1 MKNNLR
7 YGIRKHKLGA
17 ASVFLG
23 TMIVVGMGQD
33 KEAAASEQKTTTVEE
48 NGNSATDNKTSE
60 TQTTATNVNHIE
72 ETQSYNATVTEQ
84 PSNATQ
90 VTTEEA
96 PKAVQ
101 APQTAQPA
109 NIETVKEEVVKEE
122 AKPQVK
128 ETTQSQDNSG
138 DQRQVDLTPKKA
150 TQNQVAETQ
159 VEVAQPRTASESKP
173 RVTRSADVAEAKEAS
188 NAKVETGTDVTSK
201 VTVEIGSI
209 EGHNNTNKVEPHA
222 GQRAVLKYKLKF
234 ENGLHQGDYFDFTLS
249 NNVNTHGVSTARKVP
264 EIKNGSVVMATGEV
278 LEGGKIRYT
287 FTNDIEDKVDV
298 TAELEIN
305 LFIDPKT
312 VQTNGNQ
319 TITSTLNEE
328 QTSKELDVKYKDG
341 IGNYYANLNG
351 SIETF
356 NKANNRFSHVA
367 FIKPNNGKTT
377 SVTVTGTLMKGSN
390 QNGNQPKVRI
400 FEYLGNNE
408 DIAKSVYANTTDTSK
423 FKEVT
428 SNMSGNLNLQNNGSY
443 SLNIENLDKTYVVHY
458 DGEYLNGTDEVDFR
472 TQMVGHPEQLYKY
485 YYDRGYTLTWD
496 NGLVLYSNKANGNGK
511 NGPII
516 QNNKFEYKEDTIK
529 ETLTGQ
535 YDKNLVT
542 TVEEE
547 YDSSTLDIDYHTAI
561 DGGGGYVDGYIETI
575 EETDSSAIDIDYH
588 TAVDS
593 EAGHVGGYTES
604 SEESNPIDF
613 EESTHENSKHHADV
627 VEYEEDTNP
636 GGGQVTTESNLVEF
650 DEEST
655 KGIVTGAV
663 SDHTTV
669 EDTKEYTTESNLIE
683 LVDELPEEHGQAQGP
698 VEEITENNHHISHS
712 GLGTENGHGNYDVI
726 EEIEENSHVDIKSE
740 LGYEGGQNS
749 GNQSFEED
757 TEEDKPKYEQGG
769 NIVDIDFD
777 SVPQIHGQNK
787 GNQSFEEDTE
797 KDKPKYEH
805 GGNIIDID
813 FDSVPHIHGFNKH
826 TEIIEEDTNPGGGQV
841 TTESNLVEFDE
852 ESTKGIVTGA
862 VSDHTTVED
871 TKEYTTESNLIE
883 LVDELPEEH
892 GQAQGPVEEITENNH
907 HISHSGLGT
916 ENGHGNY
923 DVIEE
928 IEENSHVDIKSELGY
943 EGGQNS
949 GNQSFEED
957 TEEDKPKYEQ
967 GGNIV
972 DIDFDSVP
980 QIHGQN
986 NGNQSFE
993 EDTEKDKPKY
1003 EQGGNI
1009 IDIDFDS
1016 VPHIHGFNKH
1026 TEIIEEDTNKDKPN
1040 YQFGGH
1046 NSVDFEEDTLP
1057 KVSGQNEGQ
1066 QTIEEDTTPPIV
1078 PPTPPTPEVPSEP
1091 ETPTPPTPEVPTEPG
1106 KPIPPAKEEPKKP
1119 SKPVEQGKVVTPVIE
1134 INEKVKAVAP
1144 TKKPQSKK
1152 SELPETGGEESTNK
1166 GMLFGGLFS
1175 ILGLALLRRNKK
1187 NHKA

>member
-33 KEAAASEQKTTTVEE
+33 KEAAASEQKTTVEE
-48 NGNSATDNKTSE
+48 NGNSATDNKVSE

-72 ETQSYNATVTEQ
+72 ETQSYNATATEQ

-109 NIETVKEEVVKEE
+109 NLEIVKEEVVKEE
-122 AKPQVK
+122 ANPQVK

-138 DQRQVDLTPKKA
+138 DQKQVDLTPKKA
-150 TQNQVAETQ
+150 TQNQVAKTQ
-159 VEVAQPRTASESKP
+159 VEVAQPRTASESKA
-173 RVTRSADVAEAKEAS
+173 RVTRSADVVEAKEAS
-188 NAKVETGTDVTSK
+188 DAKVETGTDVTSK
-201 VTVEIGSI
+201 VTVEDESKI
-209 EGHNNTNKVEPHA
+209 EAPKGNNVQPHE
-222 GQRAVLKYKLKF
+222 GQRVVLKYKLKF
-234 ENGLHQGDYFDFTLS
+234 QDGLKTGDYFDFTLS
-249 NNVNTHGVSTARKVP
+249 NNVNTHGVSTIRKVP
-264 EIKNGSVVMATGEV
+264 DIKNGSLVMAKGQV
-278 LEGGKIRYT
+278 LDNGRIRYT
-287 FTNDIEDKVDV
+287 FIDYIKDKVNV
-298 TAELEIN
+298 TANLEIN

-312 VQTNGNQ
+312 VQSNGQQ
-319 TITSTLNEE
+319 TITSKLNGKE
-328 QTSKELDVKYKDG
+328 TSGTMQITYKDG
-341 IGNYYANLNG
+341 VKNQYTNVNG

-356 NKANNRFSHVA
+356 DKEKNKFTHVA
-367 FIKPNNGKTT
+367 YIKPINGNNSD
-377 SVTVTGTLMKGSN
+377 SVTVTGMLTQGSN
-390 QNGNQPKVRI
+390 ENGTQPNVKI
-400 FEYLGNNE
+400 YEYVGTENGLPQ
-408 DIAKSVYANTTDTSK
+408 SVYANTADSTQLKD
-423 FKEVT
+423 VT
-428 SNMSGNLNLQNNGSY
+428 NQMSDKLKVQNNGSY
-443 SLNIENLDKTYVVHY
+443 SLNFDKLDKTYVIHY
-458 DGEYLNGTDEVDFR
+458 TGDYLNGTSEVNFR
-472 TQMVGHPEQLYKY
+472 TQLTGYPENRYKTY
-485 YYDRGYTLTWD
+485 YYNNGYILTWD
-496 NGLVLYSNKANGNGK
+496 NGLVLYSNKANGDGK
-511 NGPII
+511 YGPIVDS
-516 QNNKFEYKEDTIK
+516 NNFEFSEDSGNGSIS
-529 ETLTGQ
+529 GQ
-535 YDKNLVT
+535 YDAKQIIET
-542 TVEEE
+542 EENQ
-547 YDSSTLDIDYHTAI
+547 DNTPLDIDYHTAI
-561 DGGGGYVDGYIETI
+561 DGEGGYVDGYIETI

-655 KGIVTGAV
+655 RVIVTGAV

-698 VEEITENNHHISHS
+698 IEEITENNHHISHS
-712 GLGTENGHGNYDVI
+712 GLGTENGHGNYGVI

-787 GNQSFEEDTE
+787 GDQSFEEDTE

-826 TEIIEEDTNPGGGQV
+826 TEIIEEDTN
-841 TTESNLVEFDE
+841 
-852 ESTKGIVTGA
+852 
-862 VSDHTTVED
+862 
-871 TKEYTTESNLIE
+871 
-883 LVDELPEEH
+883 
-892 GQAQGPVEEITENNH
+892 
-907 HISHSGLGT
+907 
-916 ENGHGNY
+916 
-923 DVIEE
+923 
-928 IEENSHVDIKSELGY
+928 
-943 EGGQNS
+943 
-949 GNQSFEED
+949 
-957 TEEDKPKYEQ
+957 
-967 GGNIV
+967 
-972 DIDFDSVP
+972 
-980 QIHGQN
+980 
-986 NGNQSFE
+986 
-993 EDTEKDKPKY
+993 
-1003 EQGGNI
+1003 
-1009 IDIDFDS
+1009 
-1016 VPHIHGFNKH
+1016 
-1026 TEIIEEDTNKDKPN
+1026 KDKPN

-1046 NSVDFEEDTLP
+1046 NIVDFEEDTLP

-1066 QTIEEDTTPPIV
+1066 QTIEEDTTPPTPPTPEV
-1078 PPTPPTPEVPSEP
+1078 PSEPETPTPPTPEVPSEPETPTPLTPEVPSEPETPTPPTPEVPSEP
-1091 ETPTPPTPEVPTEPG
+1091 ETPTPPTPEVPSEPETPTPPTPEVPAEPG
-1106 KPIPPAKEEPKKP
+1106 KPVPPAKEEPKKP

-1144 TKKPQSKK
+1144 TKKAQSKK

-1187 NHKA
+1187 NNKA

>member
-1 MKNNLR
+1 MHLKGDIIVKNNLR

-33 KEAAASEQKTTTVEE
+33 KEAAASEQKTTVEE
-48 NGNSATDNKTSE
+48 NGNSATDNKVSE
-60 TQTTATNVNHIE
+60 TQTTATNVNTIE

-96 PKAVQ
+96 PNAVQ
-101 APQTAQPA
+101 EPQTAQPA
-109 NIETVKEEVVKEE
+109 NVETVKEEE
-122 AKPQVK
+122 KPQVK
-128 ETTQSQDNSG
+128 ETTQPQDNSG
-138 DQRQVDLTPKKA
+138 NQRQVDLTPKKV
-150 TQNQVAETQ
+150 TQNQGTETQ

-173 RVTRSADVAEAKEAS
+173 RVTRSADVVESKEAS
-188 NAKVETGTDVTSK
+188 DAKVEMGTDVTSK
-201 VTVEIGSI
+201 VTVTESSI

-234 ENGLHQGDYFDFTLS
+234 EKGLHKGDYFDFTLS

-264 EIKNGSVVMATGEV
+264 EIKNGSVVMATGKI

-319 TITSTLNEE
+319 TITSTLNGE

-356 NKANNRFSHVA
+356 NKANNRFTHVA

-390 QNGNQPKVRI
+390 QNGNQPKVRV

-428 SNMSGNLNLQNNGSY
+428 SSMNGNLNVQTNGSY
-443 SLNIENLDKTYVVHY
+443 SLNLENLDKTYVVHY

-561 DGGGGYVDGYIETI
+561 DGEGGYVDGYIETI

-650 DEEST
+650 DEDST

-698 VEEITENNHHISHS
+698 IEEITENYQHISHS
-712 GLGTENGHGNYDVI
+712 GLGTENGHGNY
-726 EEIEENSHVDIKSE
+726 
-740 LGYEGGQNS
+740 G
-749 GNQSFEED
+749 
-757 TEEDKPKYEQGG
+757 
-769 NIVDIDFD
+769 
-777 SVPQIHGQNK
+777 
-787 GNQSFEEDTE
+787 
-797 KDKPKYEH
+797 
-805 GGNIIDID
+805 
-813 FDSVPHIHGFNKH
+813 
-826 TEIIEEDTNPGGGQV
+826 
-841 TTESNLVEFDE
+841 
-852 ESTKGIVTGA
+852 
-862 VSDHTTVED
+862 
-871 TKEYTTESNLIE
+871 
-883 LVDELPEEH
+883 
-892 GQAQGPVEEITENNH
+892 
-907 HISHSGLGT
+907 
-916 ENGHGNY
+916 
-923 DVIEE
+923 VIEE

-1046 NSVDFEEDTLP
+1046 SSVDFEEDTLP
-1057 KVSGQNEGQ
+1057 QVSGHNEGQ
-1066 QTIEEDTTPPIV
+1066 QTIEEDTT

-1091 ETPTPPTPEVPTEPG
+1091 ETPTPPTPEVPSEPETPTPPTPEVPSEPEVPTPPTPEIPSEPG
-1106 KPIPPAKEEPKKP
+1106 KPVPPAKEEPKKP

-1144 TKKPQSKK
+1144 TKKAQSKK

>member
-33 KEAAASEQKTTTVEE
+33 KEAAASEQKTTVEE
-48 NGNSATDNKTSE
+48 NGNSATDNKVSE
-60 TQTTATNVNHIE
+60 TQTTATNVNTIE

-96 PKAVQ
+96 PNAVQ

-109 NIETVKEEVVKEE
+109 NVETVKEEE
-122 AKPQVK
+122 KPQVK
-128 ETTQSQDNSG
+128 ETTQPQDNSG
-138 DQRQVDLTPKKA
+138 NQRQVDLTPKKV
-150 TQNQVAETQ
+150 TQNQGTETQ

-188 NAKVETGTDVTSK
+188 DVSEVKGTDVTSK
-201 VTVEIGSI
+201 VTVTESSI

-249 NNVNTHGVSTARKVP
+249 NNVNTHGVSTVRKVP
-264 EIKNGSVVMATGEV
+264 DILNGSLVMATGKV
-278 LEGGKIRYT
+278 LGEGKIRYT
-287 FTNDIEDKVDV
+287 FTDYINNKVNV
-298 TAELEIN
+298 TANLEIN

-312 VQTNGNQ
+312 VQDNGNQ
-319 TITSTLNEE
+319 KITSMINDHETEKTIPISYNPGVSN
-328 QTSKELDVKYKDG
+328 T
-341 IGNYYANLNG
+341 YANING

-356 NKANNRFSHVA
+356 NKADNKFTHVA
-367 FIKPNNGKTT
+367 YIIPKNGMSTESAT
-377 SVTVTGTLMKGSN
+377 ITGTLMKGSN
-390 QNGNQPKVRI
+390 SNGNSPTVKI
-400 FEYLGNNE
+400 FEVLESNKE
-408 DIAKSVYANTTDTSK
+408 LPKSVYANINDTNT
-423 FKEVT
+423 FKDVT
-428 SNMSGNLNLQNNGSY
+428 SQMKDNLTVSENGSY
-443 SLNIENLDKTYVVHY
+443 SLNIENLNKTYVVHY
-458 DGEYLNGTDEVDFR
+458 SGEYLSGSHEVDFR
-472 TQMVGHPEQLYKY
+472 TQMTGHPKQQSIY
-485 YYDRGYTLTWD
+485 YYNHGYTLTWD
-496 NGLVLYSNKANGNGK
+496 NGLVLYSNKANGDGK
-511 NGPII
+511 YGPIVDS
-516 QNNKFEYKEDTIK
+516 NNFEFSEDSGNGSIS
-529 ETLTGQ
+529 GQ
-535 YDKNLVT
+535 YDAKQIIET
-542 TVEEE
+542 EENQ
-547 YDSSTLDIDYHTAI
+547 DNTPLDIDYHTAI
-561 DGGGGYVDGYIETI
+561 DGEGGYVDGYIETI

-698 VEEITENNHHISHS
+698 IEEITENNHHISHS
-712 GLGTENGHGNYDVI
+712 GLGTENGHGNYGVI

-787 GNQSFEEDTE
+787 GDQSFEEDTE

-813 FDSVPHIHGFNKH
+813 FDSVP
-826 TEIIEEDTNPGGGQV
+826 
-841 TTESNLVEFDE
+841 
-852 ESTKGIVTGA
+852 
-862 VSDHTTVED
+862 
-871 TKEYTTESNLIE
+871 Y
-883 LVDELPEEH
+883 
-892 GQAQGPVEEITENNH
+892 
-907 HISHSGLGT
+907 
-916 ENGHGNY
+916 
-923 DVIEE
+923 
-928 IEENSHVDIKSELGY
+928 
-943 EGGQNS
+943 
-949 GNQSFEED
+949 
-957 TEEDKPKYEQ
+957 
-967 GGNIV
+967 
-972 DIDFDSVP
+972 
-980 QIHGQN
+980 
-986 NGNQSFE
+986 
-993 EDTEKDKPKY
+993 
-1003 EQGGNI
+1003 
-1009 IDIDFDS
+1009 
-1016 VPHIHGFNKH
+1016 IHGFNKH

-1046 NSVDFEEDTLP
+1046 NIVDFEEDTLP

-1066 QTIEEDTTPPIV
+1066 QTIEEDTTPPT

-1091 ETPTPPTPEVPTEPG
+1091 ETPTPPTPEVPSEPETPTPPTPEVPSEPETPTPPTPEVPSEPETPTPPTPEVPAEPG
-1106 KPIPPAKEEPKKP
+1106 KPVPPAKEEPKKP

-1144 TKKPQSKK
+1144 TKKAQSKK

-1187 NHKA
+1187 NNKA

>member
-48 NGNSATDNKTSE
+48 NGNSATDNKVNE
-60 TQTTATNVNHIE
+60 TQTTTTNVNTID
-72 ETQSYNATVTEQ
+72 ETQSYSATATEQ

-90 VTTEEA
+90 VTTEKA

-109 NIETVKEEVVKEE
+109 NLETVKEEVVKEE

-159 VEVAQPRTASESKP
+159 VEVAQPRTVSESKP
-173 RVTRSADVAEAKEAS
+173 RVTRSADVVEAKEAS
-188 NAKVETGTDVTSK
+188 DVSEVKGTDVTSK
-201 VTVEIGSI
+201 VTVEDESKI
-209 EGHNNTNKVEPHA
+209 EAPKGNNVQPHE
-222 GQRAVLKYKLKF
+222 GQRVVLKYKLKF
-234 ENGLHQGDYFDFTLS
+234 QDGLKTGDYFDFTLS
-249 NNVNTHGVSTARKVP
+249 NNVNTHGVSTIRKVP
-264 EIKNGSVVMATGEV
+264 DIKNGSLVMAKGQV
-278 LEGGKIRYT
+278 LDNGRIRYT
-287 FTNDIEDKVDV
+287 FIDYIKDKVNV
-298 TAELEIN
+298 TANLEIN

-312 VQTNGNQ
+312 VQSNGQQ
-319 TITSTLNEE
+319 TITSKLNGKE
-328 QTSKELDVKYKDG
+328 TSGTMQITYKDG
-341 IGNYYANLNG
+341 VKNQYTNVNG

-356 NKANNRFSHVA
+356 DKEKNKFTHVA
-367 FIKPNNGKTT
+367 YIKPINGNNSD
-377 SVTVTGTLMKGSN
+377 SVTVTGMLTQGSN
-390 QNGNQPKVRI
+390 ENGTQPNVKI
-400 FEYLGNNE
+400 YEYVGTENGLPQ
-408 DIAKSVYANTTDTSK
+408 SVYANTADSTQLKD
-423 FKEVT
+423 VT
-428 SNMSGNLNLQNNGSY
+428 NQMSDKLKVQNNGSY
-443 SLNIENLDKTYVVHY
+443 SLNFDKLDKTYVIHY
-458 DGEYLNGTDEVDFR
+458 TGDYLNGTSEVNFR
-472 TQMVGHPEQLYKY
+472 TQLTGYPENRYKTY
-485 YYDRGYTLTWD
+485 YYNNGYILTWD
-496 NGLVLYSNKANGNGK
+496 NGLVLYSNKANGDGK
-511 NGPII
+511 YGPIVDS
-516 QNNKFEYKEDTIK
+516 NNFEFSEDSGNGSIS
-529 ETLTGQ
+529 GQ
-535 YDKNLVT
+535 YDAKQIIET
-542 TVEEE
+542 EENQ
-547 YDSSTLDIDYHTAI
+547 DNTPLDIDYHTAI
-561 DGGGGYVDGYIETI
+561 DGEGGYVDGYIETI

-650 DEEST
+650 DEDST

-683 LVDELPEEHGQAQGP
+683 LVDELPEEHGQVQGP
-698 VEEITENNHHISHS
+698 IEEITENNHHISHS
-712 GLGTENGHGNYDVI
+712 GLGTENGHGNYGVI

-777 SVPQIHGQNK
+777 SVPQIQ
-787 GNQSFEEDTE
+787 
-797 KDKPKYEH
+797 
-805 GGNIIDID
+805 
-813 FDSVPHIHGFNKH
+813 
-826 TEIIEEDTNPGGGQV
+826 
-841 TTESNLVEFDE
+841 
-852 ESTKGIVTGA
+852 
-862 VSDHTTVED
+862 
-871 TKEYTTESNLIE
+871 
-883 LVDELPEEH
+883 
-892 GQAQGPVEEITENNH
+892 
-907 HISHSGLGT
+907 
-916 ENGHGNY
+916 
-923 DVIEE
+923 
-928 IEENSHVDIKSELGY
+928 
-943 EGGQNS
+943 
-949 GNQSFEED
+949 
-957 TEEDKPKYEQ
+957 
-967 GGNIV
+967 
-972 DIDFDSVP
+972 
-980 QIHGQN
+980 GQN

-1016 VPHIHGFNKH
+1016 VPQIHGFNKH
-1026 TEIIEEDTNKDKPN
+1026 NEIIEEDTNKDKPN

-1066 QTIEEDTTPPIV
+1066 QTIEEDTTPPTPPTPEV
-1078 PPTPPTPEVPSEP
+1078 PSEPETPTPPTPEVPSEPGEPTPPTPEVPSEP
-1091 ETPTPPTPEVPTEPG
+1091 ETPTPPTPEVPSEPETPTPPTPEVPSEPG
-1106 KPIPPAKEEPKKP
+1106 TPVPPAKEEPKKP

-1144 TKKPQSKK
+1144 TKKAQSKK

-1187 NHKA
+1187 NNKA

>member
-17 ASVFLG
+17 ALVFLG

-48 NGNSATDNKTSE
+48 NGNSATDNKVNE
-60 TQTTATNVNHIE
+60 TQTTTTNVNTID
-72 ETQSYNATVTEQ
+72 ETQSYSATATEQ

-109 NIETVKEEVVKEE
+109 NLETVKEEVVKEE

-138 DQRQVDLTPKKA
+138 DQRQVDLTPKKT

-159 VEVAQPRTASESKP
+159 VEVAQPRTVSESKP

-188 NAKVETGTDVTSK
+188 DVTEVKGTDVTSK
-201 VTVEIGSI
+201 VTVESGSI
-209 EGHNNTNKVEPHA
+209 EAPQGNKVEPHA
-222 GQRAVLKYKLKF
+222 GQRVVLKYKLKF
-234 ENGLHQGDYFDFTLS
+234 EKGLHKGDYFDFTLS
-249 NNVNTHGVSTARKVP
+249 NNVNTYGVSTARKVP
-264 EIKNGSVVMATGEV
+264 EIKNGSVVMATGQ
-278 LEGGKIRYT
+278 LLGNGKIRYT
-287 FTNDIEDKVDV
+287 FTDYIDYKVNV
-298 TAELEIN
+298 TADLEIN

-312 VQTNGNQ
+312 VQSNGQQ
-319 TITSTLNEE
+319 TITSTLND
-328 QTSKELDVKYKDG
+328 KETKNTLPIEYNPGVS
-341 IGNYYANLNG
+341 NSYANVNG

-356 NKANNRFSHVA
+356 DKGNNRFTHVA
-367 FIKPNNGKTT
+367 YIKPQNGHKSD
-377 SVTVTGTLMKGSN
+377 SVSITGTLTQGSKAD
-390 QNGNQPKVRI
+390 GKAPTVKVY
-400 FEYLGNNE
+400 EVLKDANE
-408 DIAKSVYANTTDTSK
+408 LPQSVYANVSDSSM
-423 FKEVT
+423 FKDVT
-428 SNMSGNLNLQNNGSY
+428 EEMKDKLKVENNGNYKLDIEKLEKSY
-443 SLNIENLDKTYVVHY
+443 VIHY
-458 DGEYLNGTDEVDFR
+458 DGEYLSGSDQVNFR
-472 TQMVGHPEQLYKY
+472 THMFGYPEQQYKY
-485 YYDRGYTLTWD
+485 YYTHLGYKLTWD
-496 NGLVLYSNKANGNGK
+496 NGLVLYSNKAKGDGTNGT
-511 NGPII
+511 ITES
-516 QNNKFEYKEDTIK
+516 NNMTFDEEYGTGVI
-529 ETLTGQ
+529 TGQ

-561 DGGGGYVDGYIETI
+561 DGEGGYVDGYIETI

-698 VEEITENNHHISHS
+698 IEEITENNHHISHS
-712 GLGTENGHGNYDVI
+712 GLGTENGHGNYGVI

-769 NIVDIDFD
+769 NI
-777 SVPQIHGQNK
+777 
-787 GNQSFEEDTE
+787 
-797 KDKPKYEH
+797 
-805 GGNIIDID
+805 IDID

-826 TEIIEEDTNPGGGQV
+826 N
-841 TTESNLVEFDE
+841 
-852 ESTKGIVTGA
+852 
-862 VSDHTTVED
+862 
-871 TKEYTTESNLIE
+871 
-883 LVDELPEEH
+883 
-892 GQAQGPVEEITENNH
+892 
-907 HISHSGLGT
+907 
-916 ENGHGNY
+916 
-923 DVIEE
+923 
-928 IEENSHVDIKSELGY
+928 
-943 EGGQNS
+943 
-949 GNQSFEED
+949 
-957 TEEDKPKYEQ
+957 
-967 GGNIV
+967 
-972 DIDFDSVP
+972 
-980 QIHGQN
+980 
-986 NGNQSFE
+986 
-993 EDTEKDKPKY
+993 
-1003 EQGGNI
+1003 
-1009 IDIDFDS
+1009 
-1016 VPHIHGFNKH
+1016 
-1026 TEIIEEDTNKDKPN
+1026 EIIEEDTNKDKPN

-1066 QTIEEDTTPPIV
+1066 QTIEEDTTPPTPPTPEV
-1078 PPTPPTPEVPSEP
+1078 PSEPETPTPPTPEVPSEP
-1091 ETPTPPTPEVPTEPG
+1091 ETPTPPTPEVPSEPETPTPPTPEVPSEPETPTPPTPEVPSEPETPTPPTPEVPSEPGTPVPPTPEVPAEPG
-1106 KPIPPAKEEPKKP
+1106 KPVPPAKEEPKKP

-1134 INEKVKAVAP
+1134 INEKVKVVAP
-1144 TKKPQSKK
+1144 TKQKQSKK

-1187 NHKA
+1187 NNKA

>member
-109 NIETVKEEVVKEE
+109 NVETVKEEE
-122 AKPQVK
+122 KPQVK
-128 ETTQSQDNSG
+128 ETTQPQDNSG
-138 DQRQVDLTPKKA
+138 NQRQVDLTPKKV
-150 TQNQVAETQ
+150 TQNQGTETQ

-188 NAKVETGTDVTSK
+188 DVSEVKGTDVTSK
-201 VTVEIGSI
+201 VTVESGSI
-209 EGHNNTNKVEPHA
+209 EAPQGNKVEPHA
-222 GQRAVLKYKLKF
+222 GQRVVLKYKLKF
-234 ENGLHQGDYFDFTLS
+234 ADGLKRGDYFDFTLS
-249 NNVNTHGVSTARKVP
+249 NNVNTYGVSTARKVP
-264 EIKNGSVVMATGEV
+264 EIKNGSVVMATGEI
-278 LEGGKIRYT
+278 LGNGNIRYT
-287 FTNDIEDKVDV
+287 FTNEIEHKVEV
-298 TAELEIN
+298 TANLEIN

-312 VQTNGNQ
+312 VQSNGEQ
-319 TITSTLNEE
+319 KITSKLNGEE
-328 QTSKELDVKYKDG
+328 TEKTIPVVYNPGVSNSYTNV
-341 IGNYYANLNG
+341 NG

-356 NKANNRFSHVA
+356 NKESNKFTHIAY
-367 FIKPNNGKTT
+367 IKPMNGNQSNTV
-377 SVTVTGTLMKGSN
+377 SVTGTLTEGSN
-390 QNGNQPKVRI
+390 LAGGQPTVKVY
-400 FEYLGNNE
+400 EYLGKKDE
-408 DIAKSVYANTTDTSK
+408 LPQSVYANTSDTNK
-423 FKEVT
+423 FKDVT
-428 SNMSGNLNLQNNGSY
+428 KEMNGKLSVQDNGSY
-443 SLNIENLDKTYVVHY
+443 SLNLDKLDKTYVIHY
-458 DGEYLNGTDEVDFR
+458 TGEYLQGSDQVNFR
-472 TQMVGHPEQLYKY
+472 TELYGYPERAYKSY
-485 YYDRGYTLTWD
+485 YVYGGYRLTWD
-496 NGLVLYSNKANGNGK
+496 NGLVLYSNKADGNGK
-511 NGPII
+511 NGQII
-516 QNNKFEYKEDTIK
+516 QDNDFEYKEDTAK
-529 ETLTGQ
+529 GTMSGQ
-535 YDKNLVT
+535 YDAKQIIET
-542 TVEEE
+542 EENQ
-547 YDSSTLDIDYHTAI
+547 DNTPLDIDYHTAI
-561 DGGGGYVDGYIETI
+561 DGEGGYVDGYIERI

-593 EAGHVGGYTES
+593 EVGHVGGYTES

-663 SDHTTV
+663 SDHTTI

-698 VEEITENNHHISHS
+698 IEEITENNHHISHS
-712 GLGTENGHGNYDVI
+712 GLGTENGHGNYGVI

-787 GNQSFEEDTE
+787 GDQSFEEDTE

-813 FDSVPHIHGFNKH
+813 FDSVPQIHGFNKH
-826 TEIIEEDTNPGGGQV
+826 N
-841 TTESNLVEFDE
+841 
-852 ESTKGIVTGA
+852 
-862 VSDHTTVED
+862 
-871 TKEYTTESNLIE
+871 
-883 LVDELPEEH
+883 
-892 GQAQGPVEEITENNH
+892 
-907 HISHSGLGT
+907 
-916 ENGHGNY
+916 
-923 DVIEE
+923 
-928 IEENSHVDIKSELGY
+928 
-943 EGGQNS
+943 
-949 GNQSFEED
+949 
-957 TEEDKPKYEQ
+957 
-967 GGNIV
+967 
-972 DIDFDSVP
+972 
-980 QIHGQN
+980 
-986 NGNQSFE
+986 
-993 EDTEKDKPKY
+993 
-1003 EQGGNI
+1003 
-1009 IDIDFDS
+1009 
-1016 VPHIHGFNKH
+1016 
-1026 TEIIEEDTNKDKPN
+1026 EIIEEDTNKDKPN

-1066 QTIEEDTTPPIV
+1066 QTIEEDTTPPTPPTPEV
-1078 PPTPPTPEVPSEP
+1078 PSEPETPTPPTPEVPSEP
-1091 ETPTPPTPEVPTEPG
+1091 ETPTPPTPEVPAEPG
-1106 KPIPPAKEEPKKP
+1106 KPVPPAKEEPKKP

-1144 TKKPQSKK
+1144 TKKAQSKK

-1187 NHKA
+1187 NNKA

>member
-1 MKNNLR
+1 
-7 YGIRKHKLGA
+7 
-17 ASVFLG
+17 
-23 TMIVVGMGQD
+23 MIVVGMGQD
-33 KEAAASEQKTTTVEE
+33 KEAAASEQKTTVEE
-48 NGNSATDNKTSE
+48 NGNSATDNKVSE
-60 TQTTATNVNHIE
+60 TQTTATNVNTIE

-96 PKAVQ
+96 PNAVQ
-101 APQTAQPA
+101 EPQTAQPA
-109 NIETVKEEVVKEE
+109 NVETVKEEE
-122 AKPQVK
+122 KPQVK
-128 ETTQSQDNSG
+128 ETTQPQDNSG
-138 DQRQVDLTPKKA
+138 NQRQVDLTPKKV
-150 TQNQVAETQ
+150 TQNQGTETQ

-173 RVTRSADVAEAKEAS
+173 RVTRSADVVESKEAS
-188 NAKVETGTDVTSK
+188 DAKVEMGTDVTSK
-201 VTVEIGSI
+201 VTVTESSI

-234 ENGLHQGDYFDFTLS
+234 EKGLHKGDYFDFTLS

-264 EIKNGSVVMATGEV
+264 EIKNGSVVMATGKI

-319 TITSTLNEE
+319 TITSTLNGE

-356 NKANNRFSHVA
+356 NKANNRFTHVA

-390 QNGNQPKVRI
+390 QNGNQPKVRV

-428 SNMSGNLNLQNNGSY
+428 SSMNGNLNVQTNGSY
-443 SLNIENLDKTYVVHY
+443 SLNLENLDKTYVVHY

-561 DGGGGYVDGYIETI
+561 DGEGGYVDGYIETI

-650 DEEST
+650 DEDST

-698 VEEITENNHHISHS
+698 IEEITENNHHISHS
-712 GLGTENGHGNYDVI
+712 GLGTENGHGNY
-726 EEIEENSHVDIKSE
+726 
-740 LGYEGGQNS
+740 G
-749 GNQSFEED
+749 
-757 TEEDKPKYEQGG
+757 
-769 NIVDIDFD
+769 
-777 SVPQIHGQNK
+777 
-787 GNQSFEEDTE
+787 
-797 KDKPKYEH
+797 
-805 GGNIIDID
+805 
-813 FDSVPHIHGFNKH
+813 
-826 TEIIEEDTNPGGGQV
+826 
-841 TTESNLVEFDE
+841 
-852 ESTKGIVTGA
+852 
-862 VSDHTTVED
+862 
-871 TKEYTTESNLIE
+871 
-883 LVDELPEEH
+883 
-892 GQAQGPVEEITENNH
+892 
-907 HISHSGLGT
+907 
-916 ENGHGNY
+916 
-923 DVIEE
+923 VIEE

-1003 EQGGNI
+1003 EHGGNI

-1066 QTIEEDTTPPIV
+1066 QTIEEDTTPPTPPTPEV
-1078 PPTPPTPEVPSEP
+1078 PSEPETPTPPTPEVPSEP
-1091 ETPTPPTPEVPTEPG
+1091 ETPTPPTPEVPSEPETPTPPTPEVPAEPG
-1106 KPIPPAKEEPKKP
+1106 KPVPPAKEEPKKP

>member
-48 NGNSATDNKTSE
+48 NGNSATDNKVNE
-60 TQTTATNVNHIE
+60 TQTTTTNVNTID
-72 ETQSYNATVTEQ
+72 ETQSYSATATEQ

-90 VTTEEA
+90 VTTEKA
-96 PKAVQ
+96 PKAVQAVQ

-109 NIETVKEEVVKEE
+109 NLETVKEEVVKEE

-159 VEVAQPRTASESKP
+159 VEVAQPRTVSESKP
-173 RVTRSADVAEAKEAS
+173 RVTKSADVAEAKEAS
-188 NAKVETGTDVTSK
+188 DVSEVKGTDVTSK
-201 VTVEIGSI
+201 VTVTESSI

-249 NNVNTHGVSTARKVP
+249 NNVNTHGVSTVRKVP
-264 EIKNGSVVMATGEV
+264 DILNGSLVMATGKV
-278 LEGGKIRYT
+278 LGEGKIRYT
-287 FTNDIEDKVDV
+287 FTDYINNKVNV
-298 TAELEIN
+298 TANLEIN

-312 VQTNGNQ
+312 VQDNGNQ
-319 TITSTLNEE
+319 KITSMINDHETEKTIPISYNPGVSN
-328 QTSKELDVKYKDG
+328 T
-341 IGNYYANLNG
+341 YANING

-356 NKANNRFSHVA
+356 NKADNKFTHVA
-367 FIKPNNGKTT
+367 YIIPKNGMSTESAT
-377 SVTVTGTLMKGSN
+377 ITGTLMKGSN
-390 QNGNQPKVRI
+390 SNGNSPTVKI
-400 FEYLGNNE
+400 FEVLESNKE
-408 DIAKSVYANTTDTSK
+408 LPKSVYANINDTNT
-423 FKEVT
+423 FKDVT
-428 SNMSGNLNLQNNGSY
+428 SQMKDNLTVSENGSY
-443 SLNIENLDKTYVVHY
+443 SLNIENLNKTYVVHY
-458 DGEYLNGTDEVDFR
+458 SGEYLSGSHEVDFR
-472 TQMVGHPEQLYKY
+472 TQMTGHPKQQSIY
-485 YYDRGYTLTWD
+485 YYNHGYTLTWD
-496 NGLVLYSNKANGNGK
+496 NGLVLYSNKANGDGK
-511 NGPII
+511 YGPIVDS
-516 QNNKFEYKEDTIK
+516 NNFEFSEDSGNGSIS
-529 ETLTGQ
+529 GQ
-535 YDKNLVT
+535 YDAKQIIET
-542 TVEEE
+542 EENQ
-547 YDSSTLDIDYHTAI
+547 DNTPLDIDYHTAI
-561 DGGGGYVDGYIETI
+561 DGEGGYVDGYIETI

-698 VEEITENNHHISHS
+698 IEEITENNHHISHS
-712 GLGTENGHGNYDVI
+712 GLGTENGHGNYGVI

-787 GNQSFEEDTE
+787 GDQSFEEDTE

-826 TEIIEEDTNPGGGQV
+826 TEIIEEDTN
-841 TTESNLVEFDE
+841 
-852 ESTKGIVTGA
+852 
-862 VSDHTTVED
+862 
-871 TKEYTTESNLIE
+871 
-883 LVDELPEEH
+883 
-892 GQAQGPVEEITENNH
+892 
-907 HISHSGLGT
+907 
-916 ENGHGNY
+916 
-923 DVIEE
+923 
-928 IEENSHVDIKSELGY
+928 
-943 EGGQNS
+943 
-949 GNQSFEED
+949 
-957 TEEDKPKYEQ
+957 
-967 GGNIV
+967 
-972 DIDFDSVP
+972 
-980 QIHGQN
+980 
-986 NGNQSFE
+986 
-993 EDTEKDKPKY
+993 
-1003 EQGGNI
+1003 
-1009 IDIDFDS
+1009 
-1016 VPHIHGFNKH
+1016 
-1026 TEIIEEDTNKDKPN
+1026 KDKPN

-1046 NSVDFEEDTLP
+1046 NIVDFEEDTLP

-1066 QTIEEDTTPPIV
+1066 QTIEEDTTPPTPPTPEV
-1078 PPTPPTPEVPSEP
+1078 PSEPETPTPPTPEVPSEP
-1091 ETPTPPTPEVPTEPG
+1091 ETPTPPTPEVPSEPETPTPPTPEVPSEPETPTPPTPEVPAEPG
-1106 KPIPPAKEEPKKP
+1106 KPVPPAKEEPKKP

-1144 TKKPQSKK
+1144 TKKAQSKK

-1187 NHKA
+1187 NNKA